1 MNIKNASIL
10 TGVSDQMIR
19 YYEKLG
25 LIHPQRNKNNNYRDY
40 QQADINNIVMI
51 KQYSELG
58 LSLKNLALLIKNNN
72 MQDALDAINKTLN
85 ELEIEAQWIKAR
97 IDNTTHYQNLLK
109 MIIENTPSTTGIY
122 PTSYFYPRHDDNTQD
137 LYTSLYHS
145 AGAAKTVF
153 HIPHELINLDNYPI
167 NQGMHTTKKL
177 DDEKLEVIT
186 IPAHRY
192 WLTLRIVDNNHIINK
207 HELMPILKQM
217 NDEGYELKGDILLY
231 QIACKDNKKG
241 LIYIC
246 IECDIGPIV

>member
-25 LIHPQRNKNNNYRDY
+25 LINPKRNKNNNYRDY

-58 LSLKNLALLIKNNN
+58 LSLKKLALLTKNNDII
-72 MQDALDAINKTLN
+72 DALKAINKTVN
-85 ELEIEAQWIKAR
+85 QLEIESQWIKAR
-97 IDNTTHYQNLLK
+97 LDNAVHYQNLLK
-109 MIIENTPSTTGIY
+109 MIAENIKSTIGTY
-122 PTSYFYPRHDDNTQD
+122 PTSYYYPRHDDNTQD
-137 LYTSLYHS
+137 LYSSLYHS

-153 HIPHELINLDNYPI
+153 HIPHELVDLNIYPI
-167 NQGMHTTKKL
+167 SQGMHTTKKL
-177 DDEKLEVIT
+177 DDENLEVLT

-192 WLTLRIVDNNHIINK
+192 WLTIKLIDNNHIIN
-207 HELMPILKQM
+207 HQELMPILKQM

-231 QIACKDNKKG
+231 QIACKDNEKG

-246 IECDIGPIV
+246 IECDIGPII